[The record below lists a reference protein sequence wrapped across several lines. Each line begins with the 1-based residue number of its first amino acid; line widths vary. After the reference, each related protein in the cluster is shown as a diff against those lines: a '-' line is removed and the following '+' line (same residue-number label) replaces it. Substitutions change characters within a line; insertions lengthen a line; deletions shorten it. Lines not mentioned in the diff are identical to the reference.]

1 MESWLNQDSPSHLLK
16 HACLFAL
23 LRERERREG
32 GRAREEGEVNRERA
46 VLPSCAQSENR
57 TLSLGE
63 AGGAREMERRREREQ
78 RN

>member
-1 MESWLNQDSPSHLLK
+1 MPASVLYSLTHREG
-16 HACLFAL
+16 
-23 LRERERREG
+23 EREKG

-63 AGGAREMERRREREQ
+63 AGGAREMERRRESRETEKDK
-78 RN
+78 